1 MCILF
6 FREAGQNCKC
16 LEFSPDGSR
25 AAWYNGTAL
34 KIYDVMKDRIL
45 HTIECA
51 PLTYLQFSTKSTI
64 LATWQVYSSGMFHS
78 STRRNF
84 RSHNNYSAL
93 QIACPLIPLVLISH
107 DEAIFRLNCS
117 SISAFHIKWN
127 AQATKD
133 CTDVKVT
140 MLPLTLFALTIQSSR
155 MRPSSFPL
163 LKLLQIQTGIYKVKT
178 AVTKPLL

>member
-6 FREAGQNCKC
+6 FREAGKNCKC

-34 KIYDVMKDRIL
+34 QIYDVMKDRIL

-51 PLTYLQFSTKSTI
+51 PLTYLQFSPKSTI
-64 LATWQVYSSGMFHS
+64 LATWQVYSSGKFHS
-78 STRRNF
+78 CTTPNF
-84 RSHNNYSAL
+84 NSNNNYSAL
-93 QIACPLIPLVLISH
+93 KIACPLVPLVLISH
-107 DEAIFRLNCS
+107 GKAIFRLNCS

-133 CTDVKVT
+133 CTDVKFT
-140 MLPLTLFALTIQSSR
+140 MLPFTLFALTIQSSR
-155 MRPSSFPL
+155 MRPSSLAL
-163 LKLLQIQTGIYKVKT
+163 LKYYKYKQ
-178 AVTKPLL
+178 AIAK